1 MTEKELIDLGKSR
14 VKNDEHLLALFQG
27 FFLESFGREASCT
40 GCTGFKDFDLLR
52 EKHYP
57 TKSTITMRLTKY
69 KVLYSREKI
78 LAYLKNGKV
87 YRSRVSTLTDAFL
100 AEFLKHASSKVY
112 PNRDK
117 MVNLLE
123 KEKPEPKK
131 PVPAQ
136 KSNPENAAEITEKPA
151 KRKRRSSKKKK
162 DE

>member
-14 VKNDEHLLALFQG
+14 VKNDEHLLALFKG
-27 FFLESFGREASCT
+27 FFRESFGREASCT

-78 LAYLKNGKV
+78 LAYLKNGRV
-87 YRSRVSTLTDAFL
+87 YRSRVSTLTDEFL
-100 AEFLKHASSKVY
+100 AEFLKYASSKVY

-117 MVNLLE
+117 MVILLE

-131 PVPAQ
+131 SVPVQ
-136 KSNPENAAEITEKPA
+136 NSDSENAAEITEKPA
-151 KRKRRSSKKKK
+151 PKKRRSSKKKK

>member
-14 VKNDEHLLALFQG
+14 VKNDEHLLALFKG
-27 FFLESFGREASCT
+27 FFRESFGREASCT
-40 GCTGFKDFDLLR
+40 GCTGFRDFDLLR

-87 YRSRVSTLTDAFL
+87 YRSRVSTLTDEFL
-100 AEFLKHASSKVY
+100 AEFLKYASPKVY
-112 PNRDK
+112 PNYDK
-117 MVNLLE
+117 MVVRLAGE
-123 KEKPEPKK
+123 TKEPKK
-131 PVPAQ
+131 SAPAQ
-136 KSNPENAAEITEKPA
+136 KSNSENAAEITEKPA
-151 KRKRRSSKKKK
+151 PKKRRSSKKKK